1 MSFEDLIEVDVDYAA
16 GERVALYVADKGGRA
31 AAVGEVELDERRLS
45 VGAVRHG
52 RYGSRGD
59 DAGESVLIFG
69 TVKDDGKL
77 ILGAELAAGAF
88 ARPLSL
94 REFEFYSLML

>member
-1 MSFEDLIEVDVDYAA
+1 MSVVSLW
-16 GERVALYVADKGGRA
+16 ALFAT
-31 AAVGEVELDERRLS
+31 
-45 VGAVRHG
+45 GAT
-52 RYGSRGD
+52 
-59 DAGESVLIFG
+59 ALAEMTPGESVLIFG

>member
-1 MSFEDLIEVDVDYAA
+1 MTRRVSGWRCTSRIRA
-16 GERVALYVADKGGRA
+16 VALPPSAKSSSM
-31 AAVGEVELDERRLS
+31 S
-45 VGAVRHG
+45 VVSLWALFATGATALAE
-52 RYGSRGD
+52 RGD